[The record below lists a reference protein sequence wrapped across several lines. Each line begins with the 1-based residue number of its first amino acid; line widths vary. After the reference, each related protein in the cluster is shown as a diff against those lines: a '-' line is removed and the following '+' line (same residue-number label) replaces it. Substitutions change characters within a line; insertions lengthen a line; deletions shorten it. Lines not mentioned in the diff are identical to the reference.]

1 MTTLVGVIADTHVP
15 QRLKHLP
22 PGIAQAFEGVQ
33 LILHAGDINE
43 PRVLKELSR
52 IAPVVAV
59 LGNADLPWWNLPLCR
74 VVQVE
79 GCRIGLTHG
88 HGGWRRYLK
97 YKIREKLLGFEL
109 SPYLSYA
116 RHAFKDAGVIVIGHT
131 HRPYLARVNGVLF
144 FNPGPVAPDYYT
156 PQGPTV
162 GVLRIEAGAAQARIV
177 PIGD

>member
-33 LILHAGDINE
+33 LILHAGDING

-52 IAPVVAV
+52 IAPVLAV
-59 LGNADLPWWNLPLCR
+59 LGNADPPWWNLPLCR

-79 GCRIGLTHG
+79 ECRIGLTHG

-97 YKIREKLLGFEL
+97 NKIREKLLGFEL
-109 SPYLSYA
+109 SRYLRYA
-116 RHAFKDAGVIVIGHT
+116 SDTFKDASVIVIGHT

-156 PQGPTV
+156 PLGPTV
-162 GVLRIEAGAAQARIV
+162 GVLRIEAGTAQARIV
-177 PIGD
+177 PVGD